1 VYSDDG
7 ISGAEFKKRP
17 GFLRL
22 LNELSPRPPLQVL
35 VMSEE
40 SRLGREAIET
50 GYVLKQ
56 IMDAGVRVFFY
67 LEDRERALDT
77 AMDKVMLSLT
87 NLASEMEREK
97 ARQRT
102 YDAMVR
108 KARALHVTGGK
119 VYGYDNVDVPSP
131 EDNGTRLRVVRQIN
145 EEQAAIV
152 RRLFELYA
160 SSVGMVKIAHRL
172 NQEGVKPPRGRGWAP
187 SGIRE
192 KLHRE
197 LYRGAVVWNR
207 SQKVVRAGTKKQRKR
222 DESEWIRVEAPDLR
236 VVSKDLWQRVKVT
249 LDARAA
255 AFPRGSDRKLM
266 GRPRFKDESS
276 YLLVGFARCSSTC
289 GGPVGTDLRGWG
301 PVDARRSVPHYAC
314 LDSKRRG
321 KAFCI
326 NRVAL
331 RQDLLDRAILGAIG
345 DALDPAV
352 LTGAMENVLAQ
363 LTKRQC
369 ANIERRAQVERDLA
383 QVQQRLDRLVDA
395 LADDSL
401 PADEIKTRL
410 STEKA
415 RKTALTADLARLE
428 RLAKF
433 ASINVEQIAQKLRAR
448 VNDVAGVLGRQTI
461 QARQRSESPWR
472 LAGSRWSPS
481 SPDHIELLRVG
492 QGMLSNTPRPGGPT

>member
-1 VYSDDG
+1 MYSDDG

-22 LNELSPRPPLQVL
+22 LNALLPRPSFQVL

-67 LEDRERALDT
+67 LEDRERTLDT

-87 NLASEMEREK
+87 NFASKMVREK

-108 KARALHVTGGK
+108 KARALHFTGGK

-131 EDNGTRLRVVRQIN
+131 DNNGTRLRVVRQIN
-145 EEQAAIV
+145 QEQATIV
-152 RRLFELYA
+152 RRVFELYA
-160 SSVGMVKIAHRL
+160 SGPGMVKIAHRL

-192 KLHRE
+192 MLHRE
-197 LYRGAVVWNR
+197 LYRGTVVWNR
-207 SQKVVRAGTKKQRKR
+207 SQKIVRAGTKKQRKR
-222 DESEWIRVEAPDLR
+222 DESEWIRIEAPDLR
-236 VVSKDLWQRVKVT
+236 IVSEDLWDRVKGT

-255 AFPRGSDRKLM
+255 IFPRGADRKLM
-266 GRPRFKDESS
+266 GRPRHKDESS
-276 YLLVGFARCSSTC
+276 YLLVELAKCSMC

-301 PVDARRSVPHYAC
+301 PAGARRSVPHYAC

-321 KAFCI
+321 KAICI

-345 DALDPAV
+345 DTLHPSV
-352 LTGAMENVLAQ
+352 LTAAVDKALAR
-363 LTKRQC
+363 LAKRQL
-369 ANIERRAQVERDLA
+369 AHTERRAQVERELA

-395 LADDSL
+395 LADGSL
-401 PADEIKTRL
+401 PGDEIKTRL

-415 RKTALTADLARLE
+415 RKTALSADLEKLG
-428 RLAKF
+428 RLANLATVKVDRI
-433 ASINVEQIAQKLRAR
+433 ASQLHTR
-448 VNDVAGVLGRQTI
+448 VRDVAGLLGRQTV
-461 QARQRSESPWR
+461 QGRCCGRFSPTKSSWSRSDRADNGATSFG
-472 LAGSRWSPS
+472 A
-481 SPDHIELLRVG
+481 
-492 QGMLSNTPRPGGPT
+492 T